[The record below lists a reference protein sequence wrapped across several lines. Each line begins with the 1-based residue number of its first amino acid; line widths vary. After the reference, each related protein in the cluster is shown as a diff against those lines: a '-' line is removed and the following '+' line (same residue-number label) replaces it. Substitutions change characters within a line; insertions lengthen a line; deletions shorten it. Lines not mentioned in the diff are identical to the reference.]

1 MKVTIVHTNNKK
13 QLLVST
19 KTMEKLME
27 RFARDDSK
35 LTITHFRESV
45 PYLSNNYEGYKD
57 MPKWMHI
64 YPAAEFAKD
73 ENNNLK
79 MKAFNGILL
88 LKFGNITDVDGVEA
102 MSKSSPIANDPER
115 MDIYHALALL
125 SENERTCI
133 TLQIIEGEPID
144 RIVEITGMA
153 QGTVKSHL
161 FRGKQKLSTFLR
173 QNGYEK

>member
-64 YPAAEFAKD
+64 YPATS
-73 ENNNLK
+73 L
-79 MKAFNGILL
+79 
-88 LKFGNITDVDGVEA
+88 
-102 MSKSSPIANDPER
+102 
-115 MDIYHALALL
+115 YHAECL
-125 SENERTCI
+125 
-133 TLQIIEGEPID
+133 D
-144 RIVEITGMA
+144 RIVTLHLHSYPTATCMHH
-153 QGTVKSHL
+153 GTC
-161 FRGKQKLSTFLR
+161 
-173 QNGYEK
+173 